1 MQGYI
6 DLHVHSNCS
15 DGTFAPEELVAHAL
29 KKQLRAFALTDHDS
43 IEGISRA
50 EAAAEGTSLTVIP
63 GIELSTEY
71 QGKDIHI
78 LGLGIDPENKAF
90 LDYLR
95 RFQEARDLRNEK
107 MIRRLQ
113 EYGVDITPE
122 KMLEQFPDC
131 IWTRSHFALYL
142 QTHGYVKEMWDAF
155 PKYIGNNAPC
165 YVPREG
171 ITPRQ
176 AVQLVLEGK
185 GHPVLAHPILYR
197 LNPSRLEALVADL
210 TSAGLQGIEAIYS
223 QNRYTDE
230 SAMKQLA
237 KRHGLAVT
245 GGSDFHGANKK
256 DIGLGS
262 GKGNLKIPYEL
273 WENLASR

>member
-210 TSAGLQGIEAIYS
+210 TSAGLQGIEAIYT

-230 SAMKQLA
+230 SAMKQ
-237 KRHGLAVT
+237 
-245 GGSDFHGANKK
+245 
-256 DIGLGS
+256 
-262 GKGNLKIPYEL
+262 
-273 WENLASR
+273 

>member
-15 DGTFAPEELVAHAL
+15 DGTFTPEELVAHAL

-78 LGLGIDPENKAF
+78 LGLGIDPENKVF

-256 DIGLGS
+256 DIDLGS

>member
-15 DGTFAPEELVAHAL
+15 DGTFTPEELVAHAL
-29 KKQLRAFALTDHDS
+29 KKQLRAFALTDHDT

-78 LGLGIDPENKAF
+78 LGLGIDPENKVF

-113 EYGVDITPE
+113 EYGVDITSE
-122 KMLEQFPDC
+122 KMVEQFPDC

-155 PKYIGNNAPC
+155 PKYIGNDAPC

-197 LNPSRLEALVADL
+197 LSPSRLESLVAGL

-223 QNRYTDE
+223 QNRNTDE

-256 DIGLGS
+256 DIDLGS